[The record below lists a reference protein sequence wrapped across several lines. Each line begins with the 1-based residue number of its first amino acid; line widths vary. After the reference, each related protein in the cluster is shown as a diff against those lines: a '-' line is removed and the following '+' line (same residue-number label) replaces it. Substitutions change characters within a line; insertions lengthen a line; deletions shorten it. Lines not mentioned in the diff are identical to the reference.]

1 METGIKWSMS
11 MNGTMEWFIW
21 RVAMTREVSWR
32 DASLPLV
39 DLWEVKHTRC
49 LWIVGC
55 GCSMLWYCKSAC
67 RGETFSNHGSRLC
80 DLDSIHALVLW
91 IDTRI
96 YQTAVVTARPSTL
109 HLRRWQCLDPSW
121 RLSDHFG
128 SLCKKWSL
136 WMPLRSFETEMLKCF
151 QWLSIR
157 SGWMWISHWL
167 HLDISQKC
175 IQINDSVIQA
185 FLVPRPTVP
194 PHLEE
199 REHQWFGTVQHI
211 QFYVQVCLLVWEA
224 AIQHLLS
231 ELSTEAE
238 RDHRCLEM

>member
-1 METGIKWSMS
+1 MG
-11 MNGTMEWFIW
+11 
-21 RVAMTREVSWR
+21 
-32 DASLPLV
+32 LV
-39 DLWEVKHTRC
+39 FVT
-49 LWIVGC
+49 WIRF
-55 GCSMLWYCKSAC
+55 ML
-67 RGETFSNHGSRLC
+67 
-80 DLDSIHALVLW
+80 LVLW
-91 IDTRI
+91 IDTGI

-157 SGWMWISHWL
+157 SGRMWISHWL

-211 QFYVQVCLLVWEA
+211 QSILRPSVFACLGSRNPTSFVRIINWGWTWSQAPGNVVCLV
-224 AIQHLLS
+224 
-231 ELSTEAE
+231 
-238 RDHRCLEM
+238 R